1 MDLLEYF
8 RFDLV
13 KFLAGEAHG
22 SPRLILAMLRNVPEG
37 SRYAA
42 AFTSAPEAAGME
54 TPDVPVEI
62 DPALDARTWNYD
74 RQLMAQLINSV
85 NTLVRYSIPWE
96 QGKAPKLPLVGPAQW
111 RGEGPQA
118 PAKPLS
124 VMDVM
129 TKLTGNNGR

>member
-13 KFLAGEAHG
+13 KFMAGDVNS
-22 SPRLILAMLRNVPEG
+22 SPRLILTMLRNLPEG

-42 AFTSAPEAAGME
+42 AVTSAPEVVGIE
-54 TPDVPVEI
+54 TPQAPVEVNPI
-62 DPALDARTWNYD
+62 QEARTWSHD

-85 NTLVRYSIPWE
+85 NTLVRFSIPWE
-96 QGKAPKLPLVGPAQW
+96 QGKAPQLPLVGPASW
-111 RGEGPQA
+111 RGEGPKA
-118 PAKPLS
+118 PAKPLT